1 MKVGLTQN
9 KDFLSGLMFMAIGAV
24 GLYMALDYPMG
35 SALRMGPGYFP
46 NVLSSLLI
54 LAGIYCLIHGLLKS
68 DQMKIKGNWSVRALI
83 IIPLGTV
90 VFGLLME
97 HTGFIPA
104 IIALIFIVAY
114 AGDEFKFLEV
124 LFLAVGLTIA
134 CTALFIYGLGLP
146 YPLWQ
151 GY

>member
-1 MKVGLTQN
+1 MKVGLSEN
-9 KDFLSGLMFMAIGAV
+9 KDFLSGLMFMAVGAV

-46 NVLSSLLI
+46 NVLSGLLI
-54 LAGIYCLIHGLLKS
+54 LAGIYCLIHGLLNP
-68 DQMKIKGNWSVRALI
+68 DQMKIAGNWSVRALI
-83 IIPLGTV
+83 IIPVGTV

-97 HTGFIPA
+97 HTGFVPA
-104 IIALIFIVAY
+104 LLALIFIVAY
-114 AGDEFKFLEV
+114 AGDEFKFMEV
-124 LFLAVGLTIA
+124 LMLAVGLTIV

-146 YPLWQ
+146 YPLFQ